1 MPFCHAICIYFSGF
15 MPQEV
20 GENQRYSRVFYM
32 APSLI
37 GGGCLLVNYRWLIF
51 HFGNPIHG
59 VHCKKYEVAI
69 VPAAGCTSVYRTSY
83 CSGTLCFAL
92 GSEPRPAL
100 PSLAG
105 PDRFSVFLC
114 GGRKKGLDNYH

>member
-37 GGGCLLVNYRWLIF
+37 RGGCLLVNYRWSIF
-51 HFGNPIHG
+51 HFGNPNIDSSH
-59 VHCKKYEVAI
+59 EL
-69 VPAAGCTSVYRTSY
+69 S
-83 CSGTLCFAL
+83 AL
-92 GSEPRPAL
+92 EKL
-100 PSLAG
+100 I
-105 PDRFSVFLC
+105 FT
-114 GGRKKGLDNYH
+114 GGKV